1 MRQISKPNFVAGLK
15 SVLGL
20 SVPWANAD
28 ALWDRIVRCENFVQG
43 VLSVLDFC
51 LC

>member
-1 MRQISKPNFVAGLK
+1 MVRTTGYLSFIVYSRGSRQISKLNFVAGLK

-28 ALWDRIVRCENFVQG
+28 ALWDRIVRY
-43 VLSVLDFC
+43 
-51 LC
+51 